1 MGIQILKKY
10 NGVDDKIYLRKVAAI
25 PNRNMLRKREK
36 MLRNHCRYWIN
47 VCVQRKLDKET
58 VMHVLVVVIVAVVVV
73 VVA

>member
-1 MGIQILKKY
+1 M
-10 NGVDDKIYLRKVAAI
+10 

-36 MLRNHCRYWIN
+36 MLHNHCRYWIN

-58 VMHVLVVVIVAVVVV
+58 VMHVLVVVVIVVVVV